1 MTTAGT
7 AGKSTILVVEDEVGI
22 ARMVQVLLEAKG
34 FATLVSHSGEEA
46 LRRLEEASPDLIL
59 LDVMMPG
66 MDGYEVCR
74 RIKAEPRWRHTPVV
88 MLTAKD
94 TTRDMVHGLEI
105 GADDYITKP
114 FNTEE
119 LIARIKVLLRVRGM
133 SLEVVRRN
141 RELHALNAVAQ
152 AVNRSLSVSAILDG
166 ALAGVVETLSLAAGL
181 IHLIE
186 PNGAFRLRAACGVA
200 GPLEAQLAM
209 LPADTEWIRDAL
221 AQDGASLAVDAS
233 KPEALRQLAGD
244 PPQPLALIP
253 LAFQDRDLGV
263 FTLVGQ
269 RRQQF
274 SQEDATLFTS
284 IGRQVSVA
292 LENSRLYTETQRK
305 AQEFEA
311 LYQVSRAMASTLDLQ
326 NILTRISET
335 VSGLLDAQAMSLML
349 LGADGRTLSTAAGVN
364 LFEEDGPLAGAQRA
378 GGNPSLVAVREKRPV
393 AVSDLGAEDQ
403 YGDWLARVSQ
413 RGFQAF
419 VAVPLIVQD
428 RALGCMN
435 LYMTDRHEFGPEEI
449 QLLSTFASQAA
460 VSIENAR
467 LFEETRQLAITDP
480 LTGLANHRQFYT
492 QLTREMRRAQRY
504 RRPLAVL
511 MLDLDHFKA
520 FNDRFG
526 HLAGDQAL
534 REIAGVLRQN
544 ARSVDI
550 LARYGGEEF
559 AIILPETDLARAAT
573 QAERVRS
580 SVAEHVFHSPE
591 TGHAHR
597 VTVSIGAA
605 MLMPGTRKAEDLVG
619 LADQALYRAKAGGR
633 NRLELAPAVRAPAAS
648 D

>member
-1 MTTAGT
+1 MMTGT
-7 AGKSTILVVEDEVGI
+7 TGKSTILVVEDEIGI
-22 ARMVQVLLEAKG
+22 ARMVQVLLEARG

-46 LRRLEEASPDLIL
+46 LHRLEEQSPDLIL

-74 RIKAEPRWRHTPVV
+74 RIKAEPRWRHVPVV

-114 FNTEE
+114 FNTDE

-141 RELHALNAVAQ
+141 RELHALNAVAL
-152 AVNRSLSVSAILDG
+152 AVNRSLSVEEILEG
-166 ALAGVVETLSLAAGL
+166 ALAGVVETLSLSAGF
-181 IHLIE
+181 IHLFE
-186 PNGAFRLRAACGVA
+186 PGGTLRLRAAHGLAA
-200 GPLEAQLAM
+200 GLDTGLGT
-209 LPADTEWIRDAL
+209 LPIDTAWVRDAL
-221 AQDGASLAVDAS
+221 GSDGALLAADVAAIRGLTPLVSDPPRPLAV
-233 KPEALRQLAGD
+233 
-244 PPQPLALIP
+244 IP
-253 LAFQDRDLGV
+253 LIFQERPLGV
-263 FTLVGQ
+263 CSLIGS
-269 RRQQF
+269 RWQQF
-274 SQEDATLFTS
+274 SQEDGTLFAS

-311 LYQVSRAMASTLDLQ
+311 LYQVSRTMASTLDLQ

-335 VSGLLDAQAMSLML
+335 VSSLLDAQAMSLML
-349 LGADGRTLSTAAGVN
+349 LGPDGRTLSTVAGVN
-364 LFEEDGPLAGAQRA
+364 LFEDEGRL
-378 GGNPSLVAVREKRPV
+378 GGRERPGSNPSLVAVREKQPV
-393 AVSDLGAEDQ
+393 AVADLNTDDL
-403 YGDWLARVSQ
+403 YGQWLERASR

-419 VAVPLIVQD
+419 LAVPLVVQD

-435 LYMTDRHEFGPEEI
+435 LYMTKRHDFGPEEI

-467 LFEETRQLAITDP
+467 LFEETHQLAITDP

-492 QLTREMRRAQRY
+492 QLAREMRRAQRY
-504 RRPLAVL
+504 RRPLAML

-559 AIILPETDLARAAT
+559 AIILPETDLARAAA
-573 QAERVRS
+573 QAERVRAA
-580 SVAEHVFHSPE
+580 VAEHVFHSSE
-591 TGHAHR
+591 TGQEHR

-605 MLMPGTRKAEDLVG
+605 MLMSRTRKAEDLVG
-619 LADQALYRAKAGGR
+619 LADQALYRAKAAGR
-633 NRLELAPAVRAPAAS
+633 NRLELASPDPVAS
-648 D
+648 NSN